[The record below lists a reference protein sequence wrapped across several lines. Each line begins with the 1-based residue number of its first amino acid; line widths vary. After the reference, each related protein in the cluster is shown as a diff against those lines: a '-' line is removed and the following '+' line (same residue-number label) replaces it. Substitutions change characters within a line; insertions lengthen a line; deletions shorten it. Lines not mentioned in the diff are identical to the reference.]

1 MLNAKSHKKAF
12 TLVEILIAGTL
23 FLGMLAIIVQVLIP
37 VMRASQR
44 TANRVE
50 LQSLAAV
57 ALQTIVKDLTH
68 SGATGVSGP
77 FQEGDDSVSFA
88 LHPNAGFDSD
98 GKSLWADHLV
108 AYRWDPPTKSLTRT
122 LWPSDVDSTLVSPL
136 KVSRLTSEE
145 LQAVVEEGATKTL
158 AYHVD
163 LFEVS
168 SSDTPGTEIPIELHL
183 RLEKATDSENVE
195 TIELRRKVLLRN

>member
-1 MLNAKSHKKAF
+1 MSSAKSREGAF
-12 TLVEILIAGTL
+12 TIAELLIAGTL
-23 FLGMLAIIVQVLIP
+23 LLGMLALIVQVLIP

-57 ALQTIVKDLTH
+57 SLQAIVTDLTH

-77 FQEGDDSVSFA
+77 FQEENGSLSFA

-98 GKSLWADHLV
+98 AKPLWADRLV
-108 AYRWDPPTKSLTRT
+108 VYRWDFPNRTLTRT
-122 LWPSDVDSTLVSPL
+122 LWPVVVNATLVSPT
-136 KVSRLTSEE
+136 KVSRLNIDE
-145 LQAVVEEGATKTL
+145 LQTALEEGATKTL
-158 AYHVD
+158 AYHVE

-168 SSDTPGTEIPIELHL
+168 GSEEPGTELPVELRL
-183 RLEKATDSENVE
+183 RLEKATDAEFVE
-195 TIELRRKVLLRN
+195 TIELKRKVLLRN